1 MSTWTYI
8 WLAGLG
14 LFFVVEHVNERRRA
28 AAIQRL
34 ALQLGFH
41 YLGRAVPASL
51 TLSGTQLAY
60 AKAIWNLIDGERQGM
75 RMVIDVRQ
83 SIIEGAIRQYRQ
95 NRTENFLLH
104 HTHRVIHVQQ
114 NHRSENSVL

>member
-75 RMVIDVRQ
+75 RIIVFDCRIGGGKGSWRCTAIAADATTDVF
-83 SIIEGAIRQYRQ
+83 GAVKFD
-95 NRTENFLLH
+95 TD
-104 HTHRVIHVQQ
+104 
-114 NHRSENSVL
+114 